1 MDESVKKLAW
11 TTTYYPN
18 EFDPKSDK
26 SQSFHENYSKIS
38 DNEAEYCHDIIESV
52 YNLVTDFHIKG
63 VKFCDM
69 HFIKYVGKFKLLIWT
84 DVSTLTFHFKFVEI
98 SPTDPLST

>member
-1 MDESVKKLAW
+1 MDESVKRLAW

-38 DNEAEYCHDIIESV
+38 DNEAEYCHDIIEC
-52 YNLVTDFHIKG
+52 I
-63 VKFCDM
+63 
-69 HFIKYVGKFKLLIWT
+69 
-84 DVSTLTFHFKFVEI
+84 
-98 SPTDPLST
+98 